1 MKSSKHIR
9 VFSMSLLSLAIAA
22 TATGVQAQT
31 DDSQLDEIVVTGYKG
46 SLLNSTNAKRQS
58 VGFTDEV
65 FADDIGKMPSQNLAE
80 SLARIPGVKIN
91 REVTG
96 EGQQIS
102 VRGLGPAFT
111 KVVMN
116 GNSIAVASDGSLG
129 SGQRGRH
136 IDLDMFPSELFKSLS
151 VSKTTT
157 AGQSEGGVSGYVD
170 MRTLRASDMG
180 EGSNFR
186 LGLESAYN
194 EMSKSHNPKISG
206 LWGHSTDKWGVL
218 LGVVHRQSES
228 RVDGYETVGNY
239 QDGCLADPIAA
250 ACNPGSTGANTFHFT
265 DIASA
270 DYAAAH
276 PGVSVGDQIDINAVS
291 GLTDEQLDS
300 FGIPYIGRPM
310 YTFGDR
316 DSTSAILA
324 LEFKPNEDMLFAL
337 DYLRAEAD
345 RSFLRN
351 ELSHFWRRNYAQF
364 GTAWI
369 PSDIQL
375 NSENALVSGTFY
387 NARAWVGSRIYD
399 ENLTYQSIMPSFSWQ
414 IHDEL
419 QLKAS
424 YAQTDSEFERDE
436 PYLLYYAPAGTLTV
450 DYTKDFPTV
459 QFSNLDVARASD
471 AWTYDAVGSQ
481 TLGGA
486 FRFQR
491 NYRETE
497 TSSFKVDVGVGEN
510 PDINGFKFGI
520 ALEEITA
527 NMLGFDSTGFS
538 DLVNNSDLAENFGNY
553 LADSPVTDLG
563 GSVSGYNGVNGIA
576 SINWDAVKQA
586 IGYDNFNPGISTG
599 GDQFGQTVG
608 NISEEM
614 LALYA
619 EANSE
624 AEVAGRTLRTNLGVR
639 LVSTEQV
646 VSTLTASTT
655 ADYDKILPSLNA
667 VYDVTDSI
675 KIRAS
680 ASRSFTRPNPS
691 SMFPEVAWNGSG
703 IDNIR
708 AGNPF
713 LRPFESTNFDIG
725 GEWYFNDLCYVG
737 FTYYEK
743 DITGFTRREDV
754 QVQFEQLANYG
765 VDISD
770 TAIGADRVI
779 ALQNCGGRSSS
790 GCMTNVSTDVNIN
803 GNVTLSGYEVIW
815 VMPLDFLVEGLGF
828 NTSFNSIDQ
837 DASDPE
843 STIFGINDT
852 FNFTAYYENE
862 RFQTRVT
869 YYKTDKV
876 ESNDAWSPTYSPA
889 RTQIDLAASY
899 NLPILEDYNITLTF
913 DAYNLTNEPLQTKFE
928 SDGQAAN
935 IRYPGATYTFGIR
948 SQF

>member
-194 EMSKSHNPKISG
+194 EMSKSHSPKLSAI
-206 LWGHSTDKWGVL
+206 WGHSSDKWGIL

-239 QDGCLADPIAA
+239 QDGCVADPVAA
-250 ACNPGSTGANTFHFT
+250 SCNPGSSGANTFHFT
-265 DIASA
+265 NIASA
-270 DYAAAH
+270 DFAAAF
-276 PGVSVGDQIDINAVS
+276 PGVNVGDEIDLNAVS
-291 GLTDEQLDS
+291 GLSDEQLDS

-316 DSTSAILA
+316 DSTSGTLA
-324 LEFKPNEDMLFAL
+324 LEFRPNENMLFAL

-369 PSDIQL
+369 PSNIQL
-375 NSENALVSGTFY
+375 NSENALAKGTFY
-387 NARAWVGSRIYD
+387 NARAWVGSRIYEED
-399 ENLTYQSIMPSFSWQ
+399 LTYQSIMPSFTWK
-414 IHDEL
+414 INDEL
-419 QLKAS
+419 ELKTS
-424 YAQTDSEFERDE
+424 YTKTDSEFERDE
-436 PYLLYYAPAGTLTV
+436 PYLLYYAPAGVLEV
-450 DYTKDFPTV
+450 DYTKDFPDV
-459 QFSNLDVARASD
+459 RYNGVDVARAG
-471 AWTYDAVGSQ
+471 AGWAYDAVGNQ

-497 TSSFKVDVGVGEN
+497 TNSFKVDLGIGEN
-510 PDINGFKFGI
+510 PDVNGFKVGI

-527 NMLGFDSTGFS
+527 NMNAFDSTGFS
-538 DLVNNSDLAENFGNY
+538 DLVNNSDLAENFTRY
-553 LADSPVTDLG
+553 LVDSPVTDLG
-563 GSVSGYNGVNGIA
+563 HSISGYNGVNGIA
-576 SINWDAVKQA
+576 SIDWNAVKRA
-586 IGYDNFNPGISTG
+586 VGYDSFNPRITAG

-614 LALYA
+614 LALYV
-619 EANSE
+619 EAN
-624 AEVAGRTLRTNLGVR
+624 AETQVINRTLRTNLGVR
-639 LVSTEQV
+639 LVKTDQE
-646 VSTLTASTT
+646 VSTLNASTK
-655 ADYDKILPSLNA
+655 ADYEKILPSFSA
-667 VYDVTDSI
+667 VYDLTDSI
-675 KIRAS
+675 KLRTS

-713 LRPFESTNFDIG
+713 LNPFESTNFDIG
-725 GEWYFNDLCYVG
+725 GEWYFNDLGYIG
-737 FTYYEK
+737 LTYYEK
-743 DITGFTRREDV
+743 DITGFTRREDI
-754 QVQFEQLANYG
+754 QVQFERLADYG

-770 TAIGADRVI
+770 SAIGADRVI

-815 VMPLDFLVEGLGF
+815 VMPLDFLVNGLGF

-862 RFQTRVT
+862 RFQARVT
-869 YYKTDKV
+869 YSKADRV
-876 ESNDAWSPTYSPA
+876 EANDAWSPTYSPA
-889 RTQIDLAASY
+889 REQIDLAASY
-899 NLPILEDYNITLTF
+899 NLPVWEKYNITLTF
-913 DAYNLTNEPLQTKFE
+913 DAYNLTNEPLQTKFA
-928 SDGQAAN
+928 SDHQAAN